1 MGPGGKGLLF
11 VKLFNHPGG
20 VSGGHAVGRN
30 AVHHHGAGTDVC
42 EAFSKGGYCAA
53 GAACAKRHELT
64 CELAAAGGGPCPLG
78 ELCKLRRP
86 RPKPEPSDADAPP
99 PDAKPPPVVW
109 SNSPSTR
116 PQFPSA

>member
-1 MGPGGKGLLF
+1 MQPRERERVQLRKMVNEGVPSRLLLGGDGD
-11 VKLFNHPGG
+11 GG
-20 VSGGHAVGRN
+20 QSGDKV
-30 AVHHHGAGTDVC
+30 
-42 EAFSKGGYCAA
+42 AA
-53 GAACAKRHELT
+53 G
-64 CELAAAGGGPCPLG
+64 GGGPCPLG